1 MLSCFLFLYGYNRY
15 MRTRIPFSIFT
26 LLTISLFSCHK
37 KEKDQF
43 DPKNALFQLMPSSTT
58 GITFNNKVTDLP
70 NFNVFNYRNF
80 YNGGG
85 VAIGDVNNDG
95 KPDIF
100 LTSNQGSNKLYIN
113 KGNWQFEDVTEKA
126 GLGGI
131 GKWHT
136 GVTMVDI
143 NGDGW
148 LDIYVCNSGAMKNG
162 KTGNEL
168 FINQKDGTFK
178 EEAEKY
184 GLSDR
189 GLSTQA
195 LFFDYDHDGYLDCF
209 ILNNSYRA
217 IGSFGYDRHLR
228 NIRDMRGGQRLY
240 HNDHGKFVDVS
251 AKAGIYGSEIGF
263 GLGVAA
269 GDFNNSGW
277 DDLYISNDFF
287 EHDYLYTNQHNGTF
301 RENSDEAMGHMSESS
316 MGSDMADINNDGY
329 LDMLTTDMLPESD
342 YRLKTTTEFDQ
353 YDVYNAKL
361 KNDFHH
367 QFLANC
373 LQLNNGDGTFSEIA
387 QYAGVFATDW
397 SWGALCFDFNN
408 DGWKDI
414 FVSNGISKDLT
425 NQDFLTYFSSTEVLG
440 EVKAGGFK
448 FKNLLDKMPA
458 TPIPNYGFLNQ
469 KNLQFKDATK
479 ELGFSTPSF
488 SNGAAYGD
496 LDGDGDMDLVVN
508 NENGEVSIYRNMTSE
523 RTHAHYL
530 KVNLK
535 GTGMN
540 TFGIGAKVT
549 VYTGGM
555 QQLIE
560 QMPTRGFESS
570 VEPVLNFGTGA
581 YKKIDSLHVIWP
593 DMKMQVLKNI
603 NCNTTITLYQKD
615 ARQPFVPARPWA
627 NPYYKNTT
635 RQLMSGNIFHK
646 ENDFKDFD
654 VERLIPKM
662 LSTEGPKLA
671 VGDVNGDGLPDFF
684 MGNATGDTAK
694 LFIQQK
700 NGTFIQSKQFVFAR
714 DKDLETIGAE
724 FYDVDHD
731 GDLDLIVAS
740 GGNQEREGS
749 LNLLPRLY
757 INDGKGNF
765 TRRFN
770 NWPQISVNASCV
782 RVNHQNGDIFIG
794 ARSVPGS
801 YGVIPASRLLKN
813 DGHGN
818 YTDVTQSLA
827 PELGKLGMVT
837 DAQWVDIDGDG
848 RNELVVV
855 GDWMPLTVLKY
866 VNSKL
871 QRSYEV
877 PNSSGWWNCLT
888 VADLNGDGKPD
899 LVAGNFG
906 MNSKIKADRD
916 HPAKLYVSD
925 FDKNGQT
932 ECVPVYYKPDG
943 KAYPFNLHDD
953 IVRQIPGLKKKF
965 LRYDAYA
972 GKSIEDVF
980 TAEQLKEATVLT
992 VQQTQTCVFYN
1003 NGNGKFTM
1011 NALPVRAQLSPVFA
1025 ILVTDINGDGK
1036 SDLFLAGNFYG
1047 LKPEVGRFDANYG
1060 VTFLGN
1066 NAGGFS
1072 YIPPSNSGLFMKGE
1086 VRDSKEIATKAG
1098 KVIVVARNNDA
1109 LQVFTPT
1116 VKK

>member
-1 MLSCFLFLYGYNRY
+1 
-15 MRTRIPFSIFT
+15 MRTRIVALIFT
-26 LLTISLFSCHK
+26 TLPFLLISCHPK
-37 KEKDQF
+37 GTDNF
-43 DPKNALFQLMPSSTT
+43 DPKDALFQQIPSSLT
-58 GITFNNKVTDLP
+58 GINFNNKVVDQP
-70 NFNVFNYRNF
+70 NFNLFNYRNF

-100 LTSNQGSNKLYIN
+100 FTSNQGSNKLYIN
-113 KGNWQFEDVTEKA
+113 KGNWKFEDVTEKA
-126 GLGGI
+126 GLAGV

-148 LDIYVCNSGAMKNG
+148 LDIYVCNSGAL
-162 KTGNEL
+162 KTGEKGNEL

-195 LFFDYDHDGYLDCF
+195 IFFDFDHDGDLDCF
-209 ILNNSYRA
+209 VLNNSYRP
-217 IGSFGYDRHLR
+217 IGSFGYNRDLR
-228 NIRDMRGGQRLY
+228 NVRDARGGHRLY
-240 HNDHGKFVDVS
+240 RNDNGKFVDIS
-251 AKAGIYGSEIGF
+251 AQAGIYGSEIGF

-277 DDLYISNDFF
+277 DDMYVSNDFF
-287 EHDYLYTNQHNGTF
+287 EHDYLYINQHNGAF
-301 RENSDEAMGHMSESS
+301 KEKSDEAIGHMSLSS
-316 MGSDMADINNDGY
+316 MGSDMADINNDGL
-329 LDMLTTDMLPESD
+329 LDMFTTDMLPEND
-342 YRLKTTTEFDQ
+342 YRLKTTTKFDE

-361 KNDFHH
+361 KNSFHH
-367 QFLANC
+367 QFTSNC

-387 QYAGVFATDW
+387 QYAGIQATDW

-425 NQDFLTYFSSTEVLG
+425 NQDFLTYFSSEEVYK
-440 EVKAGGFK
+440 EAKTGGFK
-448 FKNLLDKMPA
+448 FQKLLDKMPS
-458 TPIPNYGFLNQ
+458 TPIANYGFINQ
-469 KNLQFKDATK
+469 KNLTFKNTAQQ
-479 ELGFSTPSF
+479 LGLSTPSF

-496 LDGDGDMDLVVN
+496 LDGDGDLDLVVN
-508 NENGEVSIYRNMTSE
+508 NENGEAFIYRNMTSE

-535 GTGMN
+535 GSGMN

-549 VYTGGM
+549 IYTGGM

-570 VEPVLNFGTGA
+570 VEPVLNFGTGTS
-581 YKKIDSLHVIWP
+581 KKVDSLRVIWP
-593 DMKMQVLKNI
+593 NMKMQVIKNI
-603 NCNTTITLYQKD
+603 NCNTTITLDQTKAD
-615 ARQPFVPARPWA
+615 LLFRPAVNKA
-627 NPYYKNTT
+627 QPYYKNVTAQ
-635 RQLMSGNIFHK
+635 QLSGNISHR

-654 VERLIPKM
+654 NERLIPKM
-662 LSTEGPKLA
+662 ISTEGPKLA
-671 VGDVNGDGLPDFF
+671 VGDVNGDGLQDFF
-684 MGNATGDTAK
+684 MSNATGDTAK
-694 LFIQQK
+694 LLIQQA
-700 NGTFIQSKQFVFAR
+700 NGTFVQNKQFAFER
-714 DKDLETIGAE
+714 DKDIEGIGAE
-724 FYDVDHD
+724 LYDVDHD
-731 GDLDLIVAS
+731 GDLDLIVVS
-740 GGNQEREGS
+740 GGNQDKEGS

-765 TRRFN
+765 TRRFT
-770 NWPQISVNASCV
+770 NWPQVSVNASCV

-818 YTDVTQSLA
+818 YTDITQSTA
-827 PELGKLGMVT
+827 PVLSKLGMVT
-837 DAQWVDIDGDG
+837 DAQWVDTDGDG
-848 RNELVVV
+848 RNDLVVV

-866 VNSKL
+866 ESGKL
-871 QRSYEV
+871 EKTYEV
-877 PNSSGWWNCLT
+877 PNSSGWWNSLT

-906 MNSKIKADRD
+906 LNSKIKADTD
-916 HPAKLYVSD
+916 HPARLYVGD

-932 ECVPVYYKPDG
+932 ECIPVYYKSDG

-953 IVRQIPGLKKKF
+953 IVKQIPILKKKF

-980 TAEQLKEATVLT
+980 TPDQLKEATVLE
-992 VQQTQTCVFYN
+992 VKQTQTCVFYN
-1003 NGNGKFTM
+1003 TGKGEFIM
-1011 NALPVRAQLSPVFA
+1011 KPLPVRAQLSQVFSV
-1025 ILVTDINGDGK
+1025 LVTDINGDGRP
-1036 SDLFLAGNFYG
+1036 DLFLGGNFYG
-1047 LKPEVGRFDANYG
+1047 LKPEVGRFDASYG
-1060 VTFLGN
+1060 VTFFGN
-1066 NAGGFS
+1066 RLNGFDYVS
-1072 YIPPSNSGLFMKGE
+1072 PVNSGIFIKGE
-1086 VRDSKEIATKAG
+1086 VRDTKEINSKTG
-1098 KVIVVARNNDA
+1098 KIIVIARNNDG
-1109 LQVFTPT
+1109 LQVFKPT
-1116 VKK
+1116 KK

>member
-1 MLSCFLFLYGYNRY
+1 
-15 MRTRIPFSIFT
+15 MRTRIASLISTAFIV
-26 LLTISLFSCHK
+26 LLVSCHPK
-37 KEKDQF
+37 DKDQF
-43 DPKNALFQLMPSSTT
+43 NPKDALFQLMPSSKT
-58 GITFNNKVTDLP
+58 GIKFINKVVDQP

-113 KGNWQFEDVTEKA
+113 KGNWVFEDVTEKA
-126 GLGGI
+126 GLAGT

-148 LDIYVCNSGAMKNG
+148 LDIYVCNSGAL
-162 KTGNEL
+162 KTGQKGNEL

-184 GLSDR
+184 GLSDK

-195 LFFDYDHDGYLDCF
+195 LFFDFDHDGDLDCYV
-209 ILNNSYRA
+209 LNNSYRA
-217 IGSFGYDRHLR
+217 IQSFGYDRNQR
-228 NIRDMRGGQRLY
+228 NIRDPRGGHRLY
-240 HNDHGKFVDVS
+240 RNDNGKFVDVS
-251 AKAGIYGSEIGF
+251 AQAGIYGSEIGF
-263 GLGVAA
+263 GLGIAA
-269 GDFNNSGW
+269 GDLNNSGW

-287 EHDYLYTNQHNGTF
+287 EHDYLYINQHNGTF
-301 RENSDEAMGHMSESS
+301 KERSDEAIGHMSTSS

-329 LDMLTTDMLPESD
+329 LDMLTTDMLPEND
-342 YRLKTTTEFDQ
+342 YRLKTTTKFDE
-353 YDVYNAKL
+353 YDIYNAKL

-367 QFLANC
+367 QFTANC

-387 QYAGVFATDW
+387 QYAGIEATDW
-397 SWGALCFDFNN
+397 SWGALVFDFNN

-414 FVSNGISKDLT
+414 FVSNGITKDLT
-425 NQDFLTYFSSTEVLG
+425 NQDFLLYFSSEEVLNQ
-440 EVKAGGFK
+440 VKQGGFK
-448 FKNLLDKMPA
+448 IKPLLDAMPS
-458 TPIPNYGFLNQ
+458 TPIPNYGFINQ
-469 KNLQFKDATK
+469 KNLTFKNAT
-479 ELGFSTPSF
+479 EQLGLGTPSF

-496 LDGDGDMDLVVN
+496 LDGDGDLDLVVN
-508 NENGEVSIYRNMTSE
+508 NENGEVFIYRNMTSE

-535 GTGMN
+535 GSGMN
-540 TFGIGAKVT
+540 TFGIGAKVS
-549 VYTGGM
+549 VYTAGQ

-570 VEPVLNFGTGA
+570 VEPVLNFGTGTF
-581 YKKIDSLHVIWP
+581 KKVDSVRVVWP
-593 DMKMQVLKNI
+593 DLKMQVIKNV
-603 NCNTTITLYQKD
+603 NCNQAITLYQKD
-615 ARQPFVPARPWA
+615 ARQTFKPAVA
-627 NPYYKNTT
+627 NTHPYYKNVTQ
-635 RQLMSGNIFHK
+635 QLLSGNIRHR

-654 VERLIPKM
+654 VERMIPKM

-671 VGDVNGDGLPDFF
+671 TGDVNGDGLQDFF
-684 MGNATGDTAK
+684 MSNATGDTAK
-694 LFIQQK
+694 LFIQQAG
-700 NGTFIQSKQFVFAR
+700 GTFVQSKQFTFAR
-714 DKDLETIGAE
+714 DKDFEGIGAE

-731 GDLDLIVAS
+731 GDLDLIVVS
-740 GGNQEREGS
+740 GGNQEKEGS
-749 LNLLPRLY
+749 PNLLPRLY

-782 RVNHQNGDIFIG
+782 RVNHQNGDVFIG

-801 YGVIPASRLLKN
+801 YGIIPASRLFRN

-818 YTDVTQSLA
+818 FTDVTQNSA

-837 DAQWVDIDGDG
+837 DAQWVDVDGDG
-848 RNELVVV
+848 KDELVVV
-855 GDWMPLTVLKY
+855 GDWMPVTVLKY
-866 VNSKL
+866 QNGKL
-871 QRSYEV
+871 QKSYEV
-877 PNSSGWWNCLT
+877 ENSSGWWNCLT

-899 LVAGNFG
+899 LIAGNFG
-906 MNSKIKADRD
+906 LNSKIKADKN

-932 ECVPVYYKPDG
+932 ECIPVYYKTDG

-953 IVRQIPGLKKKF
+953 MVKQIPILKKKF

-972 GKSIEDVF
+972 GKSIDEVF
-980 TAEQLKEATVLT
+980 TPDELKDATVLQ
-992 VQQTQTCVFYN
+992 VDQTQTCVFYN
-1003 NGNGKFTM
+1003 NGKGGFMVKP
-1011 NALPVRAQLSPVFA
+1011 LPVRAQLSPVFT
-1025 ILVTDINGDGK
+1025 ILVTDMNNDGMK
-1036 SDLFLAGNFYG
+1036 DLFVGGNFYG

-1060 VTFLGN
+1060 VVFLGN
-1066 NAGGFS
+1066 RSNGFD
-1072 YIPPSNSGLFMKGE
+1072 YVAPSASGLFIKGE
-1086 VRDSKEIATKAG
+1086 VRDSKEIDTKQG
-1098 KVIVVARNNDA
+1098 KIIIVARNNDA
-1109 LQVFTPT
+1109 MQVFKQQTN
-1116 VKK
+1116 K